1 MNAHVRA
8 LCAGLAIAT
17 GFVNITPARADES
30 PFNAPLVWE
39 TGPTP
44 PPPTLSPTI
53 PPRAASRVAP
63 SLQPSIDSGRQ
74 ARYDPLIASAANA
87 FRLDAGL
94 LHAIVRTESGYDASA
109 VSSKG
114 AIGLMQVMP
123 ATGRRFG
130 FEDLRDPREN
140 LSAGAAYLKWL
151 LDRFGNDLELALA
164 AYNAGENAVERYG
177 SSIPPFPETRRYVE
191 TVIARFRNSQPQA
204 QPTYEMRSAQKAS
217 PALRTS
223 KTGEDGN
230 RQAAILLTPL
240 ELLEK
245 AGSLMLSAPPNPKS
259 SVP

>member
-8 LCAGLAIAT
+8 VCAGLSLAT
-17 GFVNITPARADES
+17 GFVDITPALADES

-44 PPPTLSPTI
+44 SPPTVSPTI
-53 PPRAASRVAP
+53 PPRATSRSAR

-74 ARYDPLIASAANA
+74 ALYDPLIASVANG
-87 FRLDAGL
+87 FGLDAGL

-109 VSSKG
+109 VSSKA

-130 FEDLRDPREN
+130 FEDLHDPREN
-140 LSAGAAYLKWL
+140 LSAGAAYLRWL

-177 SSIPPFPETRRYVE
+177 SSIPPFPETRQYVD
-191 TVIARFRNSQPQA
+191 TVIARYRNSQSQA
-204 QPTYEMRSAQKAS
+204 QPTFEARTAKTAS
-217 PALRTS
+217 PALHTS

-230 RQAAILLTPL
+230 RQAAISLTPL
-240 ELLEK
+240 KLLEK
-245 AGSLMLSAPPNPKS
+245 AGSLMLSAPPSPKS